1 MFELSWA
8 HPVFFY
14 CLPLALLP
22 WLFQNTTKKIAWQG
36 FIPKDSLSGVLFVLS
51 KLAASVA
58 MTCLILTLADPYIPE
73 QIVERTRQGAE
84 FVILL
89 DRSRSMDDQFARP
102 PRNTL
107 QRYTGVKHS
116 KREVSRDYLT
126 EFVKRRPDDRF
137 GYVFF
142 STKATEILKLTYNK
156 DAVLATINAGGLGR
170 GISQTDIF
178 KALSLAVNMYKDE
191 PYRGSRNILLI
202 SDGGQILSTEQKQY
216 LQDVFKKMRLNLYW
230 IYLRSMRGMTLDPSD
245 NDNLLWIDMPER
257 KLHKAF
263 KTLGVPYQAF
273 EAGSLDEFAQAI
285 DEIHKQQ
292 SQPLIVEERVPKQHH
307 HDLFL
312 WLALLSLFP
321 LMLSRVITVWGVKR
335 AAHKH

>member
-1 MFELSWA
+1 MSELSWA
-8 HPVFFY
+8 HPFFFY

-22 WLFQNTTKKIAWQG
+22 WIFQNTTKKIAWQG

-58 MTCLILTLADPYIPE
+58 MICLILTLADPYIPE
-73 QIVERTRQGAE
+73 QTVERTRQGAE
-84 FVILL
+84 FVVLL

-107 QRYTGVKHS
+107 QRYMGVKHS
-116 KREVSRDYLT
+116 KREVSRDYLA

-170 GISQTDIF
+170 GLTQTDIF

-202 SDGGQILSTEQKQY
+202 SDGGQILSAEQTHY
-216 LQDVFKKMRLNLYW
+216 LQKVFKKMRLNLYW

-245 NDNLLWIDMPER
+245 DDSLLWIDMPER
-257 KLHKAF
+257 KLHHSF
-263 KTLGVPYQAF
+263 KNLGVPYQAF
-273 EAGSLDEFAQAI
+273 EAGSLEEFAQAI

-292 SQPLIVEERVPKQHH
+292 SQPLIVEERVPKQAH

-312 WLALLSLFP
+312 WIAFLALLP
-321 LMLSRVITVWGVKR
+321 LMLSRCLTAWGVNR
-335 AAHKH
+335 